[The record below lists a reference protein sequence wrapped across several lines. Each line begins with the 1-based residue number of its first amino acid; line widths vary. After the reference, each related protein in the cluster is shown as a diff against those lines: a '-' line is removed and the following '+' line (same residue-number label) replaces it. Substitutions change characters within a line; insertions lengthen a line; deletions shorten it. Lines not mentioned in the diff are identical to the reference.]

1 MSVSFKQGLLQ
12 ARSHIAMI
20 IGLILASGLVI
31 SLELWDTDFIS
42 GKIAA
47 SVYHDDIPMPKSA
60 PLNNEEREWANIAWR
75 YFENNYQQKTGL
87 VNSVQDYPAT
97 TMWDTASYLTA
108 LISAYRLEIIGHHT
122 FDTRL
127 SQVLLSLER
136 LSLFA
141 GQLPNK
147 SYNTKTLAMT
157 DYDNSPNP
165 EGIGWSAIDIA
176 RLLVPLHIIVWN
188 YPEHA
193 VEVRKVLQRW
203 QWSALVKNGQLM
215 GAVVRNGRTEHVQ
228 EGRLGYEQYAAKAAA
243 LLGLDV
249 SIAENAEAYLEFHR
263 QHNIDVPADRRDAK
277 TFDALNYVVSEP
289 YILDGLEF
297 GGGRVTGEFAWRVY
311 RVQEEQYKASGIL
324 TAVSEDHIDQAPYFV
339 YNSVFVN
346 GKFWHAVTD
355 DGEDADQFK
364 TLSTKAA
371 FGWHALYRTDYTKL
385 LLHNV
390 KNLYDPERGWY
401 AGIYEKN
408 GKPNQVLTANT
419 NGIILESL
427 AAMQFG
433 SLLRNLHVKDN

>member
-1 MSVSFKQGLLQ
+1 MSISFKQGLLQ
-12 ARSHIAMI
+12 ARSYLAMI

-31 SLELWDTDFIS
+31 TLELWDVDFTVS
-42 GKIAA
+42 KIAA
-47 SVYHDDIPMPKSA
+47 SAYHDDIPVPQPA
-60 PLNNEEREWANIAWR
+60 PLNSEEREWAKIAWQ
-75 YFENNYQQKTGL
+75 YFENNWQQETGL

-97 TMWDTASYLTA
+97 TLWDTASYMMA
-108 LISAYRLEIIGHHT
+108 LISAYRLEIIAHHT
-122 FDTRL
+122 FDDRL
-127 SQVLLSLER
+127 SQALLSLDR
-136 LSLFA
+136 LPLFA
-141 GQLPNK
+141 DQLPNK
-147 SYNTKTLAMT
+147 SYNTQTLAMT
-157 DYDNSPNP
+157 DYANNPSP
-165 EGIGWSAIDIA
+165 EGIGWSAIDLA

-193 VEVRKVLQRW
+193 VEVRKLLQRW
-203 QWSALVKNGQLM
+203 QWSALVKNGQLI
-215 GAVVRNGRTEHVQ
+215 GAVVRNGQTEQVQ
-228 EGRLGYEQYAAKAAA
+228 EGRLGYEQYAARAAA

-263 QHNIDVPADRRDAK
+263 QHHIDVPADRRDAK

-297 GGGRVTGEFAWRVY
+297 GGGRVMGEFAWRVY
-311 RVQEEQYKASGIL
+311 RVQEEQHKATGIP

-339 YNSVFVN
+339 YNTVFVN
-346 GKFWHAVTD
+346 GQFWKAVTD
-355 DGEDADQFK
+355 DGKDAEPFK

-385 LLHNV
+385 LLDNV
-390 KNLYDPERGWY
+390 KNLNDPERGWY

-419 NGIILESL
+419 NGIVLESL

-433 SLLRNLHVKDN
+433 RLTSLNSGVK